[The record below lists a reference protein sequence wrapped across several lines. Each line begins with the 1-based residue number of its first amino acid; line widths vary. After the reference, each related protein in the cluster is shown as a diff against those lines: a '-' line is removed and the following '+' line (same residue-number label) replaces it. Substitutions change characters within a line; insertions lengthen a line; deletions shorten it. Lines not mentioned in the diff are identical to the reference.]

1 MICMEEDF
9 MKRLICNVIIPGV
22 LIGVMALACYPVCM
36 KEEGFDLLQFWILT
50 GFIFG
55 IKKMSLILLPKN
67 FGIGESIGIIVL
79 NCLIGGLIGGF
90 VLCFMIVKIFSE
102 LTLIILETFGQKVLK

>member
-1 MICMEEDF
+1 
-9 MKRLICNVIIPGV
+9 MKRMVCNVILPVV
-22 LIGVMALACYPVCM
+22 LIGIIIIVCYPVCV
-36 KEEGFDLLQFWILT
+36 KEDGFDFFQFWLLT

-55 IKKMSLILLPKN
+55 VRKMSLILLPKN
-67 FGIGESIGIIVL
+67 LGIGESIGVIAL

-90 VLCFMIVKIFSE
+90 VLCFIIIKIFAE

>member
-1 MICMEEDF
+1 
-9 MKRLICNVIIPGV
+9 MKRMVCNVILPVV
-22 LIGVMALACYPVCM
+22 LIGIIIIVCYPVCV
-36 KEEGFDLLQFWILT
+36 KEDRFDFFQFWLLT

-55 IKKMSLILLPKN
+55 VRKMSLILLPKN
-67 FGIGESIGIIVL
+67 LGIGESIGVIAL

-90 VLCFMIVKIFSE
+90 VLCFIIIKIFAE